1 MTPLSPVDVA
11 VAFEPLIV
19 RVTAPEDTMVST
31 IGVSDGVMMPSV
43 PVERM
48 VEFAPEIVRVV
59 AVEET
64 IVSTTRELLMLTFND
79 ARELGGI
86 MPWVPVEKNVEKPSS
101 TVTLP

>member
-19 RVTAPEDTMVST
+19 KVVALEDTIVSK
-31 IGVSDGVMMPSV
+31 IGVTDGVMMPLV

-48 VEFAPEIVRVV
+48 VELAPEIVRVV

-64 IVSTTRELLMLTFND
+64 IVSTVRELLTLTFND
-79 ARELGGI
+79 ARELGG
-86 MPWVPVEKNVEKPSS
+86 MTPSVPVEKNVEKSS
-101 TVTLP
+101 TTVTLP